1 MSSQGREYRGKSRHS
16 ENINEKKKVKLKLT
30 QNNEENV
37 QRNKIKDSKY
47 CLRFPV
53 TNLVLDT
60 I

>member
-1 MSSQGREYRGKSRHS
+1 MSSQGREYRGKSRHRKQQR
-16 ENINEKKKVKLKLT
+16 KKKVKLKLT

-47 CLRFPV
+47 CLHFPV
-53 TNLVLDT
+53 INLVLDT

>member
-16 ENINEKKKVKLKLT
+16 ENSNEKKKVKLKLT